1 MMVPTFLMAS
11 DMSSSPRSIVVVGG
25 GIIGATIAWYLTKEG
40 ASVTLIDAGGVGSQA
55 TAASWAWT
63 NATAGN
69 PRPYFDLRARSMA
82 EWNWLKEQVPELP
95 YERCGTIYADD
106 DRFDIVNFIAHHD
119 GWGYDIRPITID
131 QARQYEP
138 AVRNLAG
145 PLAINESE
153 GAVEATG
160 AAIVLANEARK
171 AGALV
176 LTGIGIDAISVDG
189 QGRVDG
195 VIMNDAPIMA
205 DEVVVAAGSETPRIV
220 GPLGVELPM
229 DTPRGVLMHTKP
241 LPRIIDRNILLPGL
255 HVRQRPDGAL
265 LAGASF
271 GGESDLETP
280 ESIAQDLLL
289 RIRKELVGAEAAELA
304 GFTVGYRPKPSD
316 GMPAVGRAQ
325 GVDGLYIA
333 TMHSGVTLA
342 PAIGRFVT
350 DELLNGRRDDLLA
363 PFGLERFAV
372 S

>member
-1 MMVPTFLMAS
+1 MAF

-25 GIIGATIAWYLTKEG
+25 GIIGATIAWYLTREG
-40 ASVTLIDAGGVGSQA
+40 AKVTLIDAGGIGSQT

-69 PRPYFDLRARSMA
+69 PKPYFDLRTRSMA
-82 EWNWLKEQVPELP
+82 EWDWLKEQLPTLP
-95 YERCGTIYADD
+95 YARCGTIYADD
-106 DRFDIVNFIAHHD
+106 PRFDIVNFIAHHD
-119 GWGYDIRPITID
+119 GWGYDIRPITVD

-138 AVRNLAG
+138 AVRSLAG
-145 PLAINESE
+145 PLAISENE

-160 AAIVLANEARK
+160 AAIMLADEARK

-189 QGRVDG
+189 DGRVDG
-195 VIMNDAPIMA
+195 VIMNDAPITA
-205 DEVVVAAGSETPRIV
+205 DEVVIAAGSETPRIV

-229 DTPRGVLMHTKP
+229 KTPRGVLMYTKP
-241 LPRIIDRNILLPGL
+241 LPRILERNILLPGL

-271 GGESDLETP
+271 GGDNDLASP
-280 ESIAQDLLL
+280 ESIAEDLLE
-289 RIRKELVGAEAAELA
+289 RIRTELLGAESAELA
-304 GFTVGYRPKPSD
+304 GFTVGYRPTPAD
-316 GMPAVGRAQ
+316 GMPAVGRAP
-325 GVDGLYIA
+325 GVGGLYIA

-350 DELLNGRRDDLLA
+350 DELLNRRRDELLA
-363 PFGLERFAV
+363 PFGLERFAKA
-372 S
+372 